1 MRALEL
7 VRPLSHGFDYAK
19 MLSKLSWRLLEMLL
33 RAVVT
38 LGNRLLSE
46 HLVLLHACLI
56 ELLKAFGGWKG
67 YECPCNGE
75 PNV

>member
-1 MRALEL
+1 
-7 VRPLSHGFDYAK
+7 

-56 ELLKAFGGWKG
+56 ELLEGFWTVEGLRM
-67 YECPCNGE
+67 PL
-75 PNV
+75 